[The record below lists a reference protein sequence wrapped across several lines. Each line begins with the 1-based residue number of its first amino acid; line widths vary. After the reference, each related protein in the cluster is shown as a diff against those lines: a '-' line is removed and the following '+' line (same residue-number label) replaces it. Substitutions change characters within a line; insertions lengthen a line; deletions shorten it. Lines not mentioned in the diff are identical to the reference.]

1 MHRSFAQGKLP
12 GKKLMH
18 KPSINYT
25 VRVSPR
31 GRNVRLRVTVR
42 HGLEVVIPQGY
53 DRDKV
58 PSIIEHKKHWIQS
71 ALERADAHRK
81 FFVPEPKWDVPHQ
94 IKLPALGKT
103 WYVVAKETASKSV
116 TVRDLGEGKIV
127 VFGNLDHEG
136 RCRDALTRWL
146 MRLTREHLVP
156 RLHQLSL
163 KMGLQFRRTFV
174 KRPKTRWASCSRRR
188 SISLNAKLLFL
199 PPELVDYVLI
209 HELCHLIEMNH
220 SDRFWTLVMRYS
232 PEFRRLD
239 GRLREMWKTVP
250 RWALEGVTEVRS
262 RPLQDDCS

>member
-1 MHRSFAQGKLP
+1 
-12 GKKLMH
+12 
-18 KPSINYT
+18 
-25 VRVSPR
+25 VS
-31 GRNVRLRVTVR
+31 
-42 HGLEVVIPQGY
+42 
-53 DRDKV
+53 
-58 PSIIEHKKHWIQS
+58 SIIEHKKHWIQS

-94 IKLPALGKT
+94 INLPALGKT
-103 WYVVAKETASKSV
+103 WYVVARKTASKSV

-136 RCRDALTRWL
+136 TCRDALTRWL

-156 RLHQLSL
+156 RLHQLSS
-163 KMGLQFRRTFV
+163 KMGFQFRRTFV

-209 HELCHLIEMNH
+209 HELCHLVEMNH
-220 SDRFWTLVMRYS
+220 SNRFWTLVMRHS
-232 PEFRRLD
+232 PEFRKLD